1 MKIKTKTLMKIKEK
15 MMANKLYK
23 PLLID
28 SIKAAEDIVQQR
40 FIGFDGK
47 YCKSGAKAFGI
58 SDVDTEKEQYL
69 PISVFGILL
78 VEAGGTVSVGDA
90 VASDDNGKAVKADGS
105 AIVNGYALDN
115 GTVGQDIRIL
125 IEG

>member
-1 MKIKTKTLMKIKEK
+1 
-15 MMANKLYK
+15 MANKLYK

-28 SIKAAEDIVQQR
+28 SIKAAENILQQR

-58 SDVDTEKEQYL
+58 SDVDTEKDQYL

-78 VEAGGTVSVGDA
+78 IEAGGTLSVGDS
-90 VASDDNGKAVKADGS
+90 VASDDNGKAVKAEGS

-115 GTVGQDIRIL
+115 ATEGQIVRIL
-125 IEG
+125 IGK